1 MVFCDHGGLP
11 LARPSMS
18 RFRPVD
24 RHTSYLLPPSIE
36 DWLPENHLARF
47 IVEVVDGCDLSALE
61 KAYAG
66 AVAPTTRRCCWPC

>member
-1 MVFCDHGGLP
+1 
-11 LARPSMS
+11 MS

-47 IVEVVDGCDLSALE
+47 IVEVVDGLDLSVLE

-66 AVAPTTRRCCWPC
+66 RGSSAY

>member
-1 MVFCDHGGLP
+1 
-11 LARPSMS
+11 MS

-24 RHTSYLLPPSIE
+24 RRISYLLPPSIE

-47 IVEVVDGCDLSALE
+47 IVEVVEGLDVSVMA

-66 AVAPTTRRCCWPC
+66 RGSAASPPRRCCWRC